1 MEHNDRGKGARMLT
15 DELLKTI
22 IDERNREI
30 AQAQRIRSAKG
41 FRDDERGGRSW
52 LQHISPPTPSFGGRT
67 HPGKATGGSTL

>member
-1 MEHNDRGKGARMLT
+1 MERDDPGKGANMLT
-15 DELLKTI
+15 DELLRTI

-52 LQHISPPTPSFGGRT
+52 LQHLSPTTPSFGGRT